1 MELIITDFSKVAALV
16 GILAFI
22 VSIIIE
28 VIKNIGPMK
37 KVPTQLVTIIISI
50 VICTVGYIAYASYS
64 KMPLTWYYI
73 FAAFISSF
81 IVAYVSMFGFDTLKE
96 LYERFHK

>member
-50 VICTVGYIAYASYS
+50 VICTVGYI
-64 KMPLTWYYI
+64 
-73 FAAFISSF
+73 
-81 IVAYVSMFGFDTLKE
+81 GFDTLKE